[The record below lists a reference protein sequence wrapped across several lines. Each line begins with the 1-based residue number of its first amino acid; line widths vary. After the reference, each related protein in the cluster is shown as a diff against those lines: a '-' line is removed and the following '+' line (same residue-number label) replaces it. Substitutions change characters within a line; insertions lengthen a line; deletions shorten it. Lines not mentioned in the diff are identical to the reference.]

1 MENQATAQIGSSP
14 VIVPEKV
21 RYCLYARKSTEQDE
35 KQALSIDS
43 QIKEMLQIA
52 KREGIEV
59 VEIRRESH
67 SAKAVGQREVF
78 NSLLTDLRAKKFNGL
93 LTWAP
98 DRLSRNAGDLGA
110 LVDLMDQKLLVEIR
124 TFGQRFTD
132 NPNEK
137 FLLMI
142 LGSQAKLENDN
153 KRINVKRGLRARC
166 EMGLWP
172 SVAPT
177 GYLSNPERAKKCE
190 VIIDEERAPVI
201 KRMFELVGDEGK
213 SGRDVYKWLIQTGF
227 KTKSGKPLSLSNVYI
242 ILNSIFYY
250 GEFEY
255 PKKSGKVYKG
265 RHTAIITRE
274 LFDRTKK
281 KLVRSD
287 LAPMGSHEFAFTKLM
302 SCGLCGSGVTAD
314 EKIKTQ
320 KNGNIHRYVYYGCT
334 RSRDINCKSGYL
346 REEELIKQLV
356 GLIDKID
363 LDESGLRKQFDEEV
377 ARNRRFMRGVMGIKE
392 KRSDQRDVDI
402 RNFAKYILQEGTM
415 QEQRALLETLQ
426 SKILLSNK
434 KVSVIKQ

>member
-1 MENQATAQIGSSP
+1 MEKQATAQIGTSP

-52 KREGIEV
+52 RREGIEV

-78 NSLLTDLRAKKFNGL
+78 NSLLADLRAGKFNGL

-110 LVDLMDQKLLVEIR
+110 LVDLMDQKLLIEIR

-177 GYLSNPERAKKCE
+177 GYLSNPERTKKCE
-190 VIIDEERAPVI
+190 VIVDEERAPVI

-213 SGRDVYKWLIQTGF
+213 SGREVYQWLNQTGF

-242 ILNSIFYY
+242 ILNSTFYY
-250 GEFEY
+250 GDFEY

-265 RHTAIITRE
+265 RHTPIITRE

-287 LAPMGSHEFAFTKLM
+287 MAPMGTHEFAFTKLM

-320 KNGNIHRYVYYGCT
+320 KNGNVHRYVYYGCT
-334 RSRDINCKSGYL
+334 RSRDLNCKSGYL
-346 REEELIKQLV
+346 REEELIEQLTKI
-356 GLIDKID
+356 IDKVD

-402 RNFAKYILQEGTM
+402 RNFAKYVLKEGTM

-426 SKILLSNK
+426 SKILLANK
-434 KVSVIKQ
+434 KVTIVK

>member
-1 MENQATAQIGSSP
+1 MNNTQTVVQPGGTQTTTP
-14 VIVPEKV
+14 VK
-21 RYCLYARKSTEQDE
+21 YCLYARKSTEQDE

-52 KREGIEV
+52 QRDGLNVIEV
-59 VEIRRESH
+59 RRESH

-78 NSLLTDLRAKKFNGL
+78 NSLLADLRAAKFNGL

-172 SVAPT
+172 APALT
-177 GYLSNPERAKKCE
+177 GYFNNPDRTKKCE
-190 VIIDEERAPVI
+190 VIVDEERAPVI
-201 KRMFELVGDEGK
+201 KRMFEMVGNEGA
-213 SGRDVYKWLIQTGF
+213 SGKQVYRWLCETGF
-227 KTKSGKPLSLSNVYI
+227 KTKSGKPLTLSNVYI

-255 PKKSGKVYKG
+255 PKKSGKIYKG
-265 RHTAIITRE
+265 RHTPLITKD
-274 LFDRTKK
+274 LFDRVRQ
-281 KLVRSD
+281 KLVRSEISV
-287 LAPMGSHEFAFTKLM
+287 GSHEFAFTRVM
-302 SCGLCGSGVTAD
+302 TCGLCGSGICAT
-314 EKIKTQ
+314 ERIKTQ
-320 KNGNIHRYVYYGCT
+320 QNGNVHRYVYYGCT
-334 RSRDINCKSGYL
+334 KSRDRECKCGYI
-346 REEELIKQLV
+346 REDRLIEQV
-356 GLIDKID
+356 IGLIDKLD
-363 LDESGLRKQFDEEV
+363 LDESGLRKQFDAEV

-402 RNFAKYILQEGTM
+402 RNFAKYILQQGTDH
-415 QEQRALLETLQ
+415 EKRELLATLN
-426 SKILLSNK
+426 SKIVFADK
-434 KVSVIKQ
+434 KVAILS

>member
-1 MENQATAQIGSSP
+1 MNTQVTAQPGSAQQVIP
-14 VIVPEKV
+14 VK
-21 RYCLYARKSTEQDE
+21 YCLYARKSTEQDE

-52 KREGIEV
+52 QRDGLDV

-78 NSLLTDLRAKKFNGL
+78 NSLLNDLRAAKFNGL

-124 TFGQRFTD
+124 TFSQRFTD

-166 EMGLWP
+166 EAGLWP
-172 SVAPT
+172 APAPT
-177 GYLSNPERAKKCE
+177 GYLNHPDRSKKCE
-190 VIIDEERAPVI
+190 VIVDEPRAPII
-201 KRMFELVGDEGK
+201 KRMFEMVGNEGA
-213 SGRDVYKWLIQTGF
+213 SGKRVYRWLCETGF
-227 KTKSGKPLSLSNVYI
+227 KTKSGKPLTLSNVYI

-255 PKKSGKVYKG
+255 PKKSGKIYKG
-265 RHTAIITRE
+265 RHTPLITKD
-274 LFDRTKK
+274 LFERVRQ
-281 KLVRSD
+281 KLVRSE
-287 LAPMGSHEFAFTKLM
+287 LSPMGSHEFAFTRVM
-302 SCGLCGSGVTAD
+302 TCGLCGSGICAT
-314 EKIKTQ
+314 ERIKTQ
-320 KNGNIHRYVYYGCT
+320 QNGNIHRYVYYGCT
-334 RSRDINCKSGYL
+334 KSRDKECKCGYI
-346 REEELIKQLV
+346 REDRLIEQIIE
-356 GLIDKID
+356 LIDKLD
-363 LDESGLRKQFDEEV
+363 LNESGLRKQFDEEV

-402 RNFAKYILQEGTM
+402 RNFAKYILQQGSDHEKR
-415 QEQRALLETLQ
+415 ELLATLN
-426 SKILLSNK
+426 SKI
-434 KVSVIKQ
+434 VFADKQVRILA